1 MYYGYKKKNK
11 LNNKMTYTSDG
22 ILHASQREANRWAEL
37 CLLQRAGKIRDLDR
51 QVRFELIPAYFEEV
65 YTGEFYQRGARKGE
79 PKMKRVCVE
88 ESVVYIA
95 DFVYI
100 DCNTGEQ
107 VVEDSK
113 GFRDPKS
120 ATYAKFVIKR
130 KLMLYLKGIRIKE
143 V

>member
-1 MYYGYKKKNK
+1 MYYGYKK
-11 LNNKMTYTSDG
+11 NNKYHNKKTYTSDG
-22 ILHASQREANRWAEL
+22 ILHDSKREANRWAEL
-37 CLLQRAGKIRDLDR
+37 CMLQRAGKISELDR
-51 QVRFELIPAYFEEV
+51 QVRFELIPAYYEEV

-79 PKMKRVCVE
+79 PKKERVCVE
-88 ESVVYIA
+88 KSVVYVA

-100 DCNTGEQ
+100 DNDTGEK

-113 GFRDPKS
+113 GERTKE
-120 ATYAKFVIKR
+120 YVIKR